1 MATSSIHNSA
11 PSFCCASSRLP
22 SLTSPS
28 NFVTLFTGK
37 PNWRNERRKNV
48 NVNFNGGNI
57 CKAMVQDS
65 TVQGGSGGGP
75 SAAYAREME
84 RLSAKESLLIAL
96 KDAGGFRAVVTG
108 KATEMQRIDVM
119 ERITALERLN
129 PTPRPTTSPY
139 LEGGWNFEWLGSGSP
154 VAQFLLE
161 RFPTTLANV
170 SKMEVY
176 LKDNYA
182 KITASLRL
190 MNSVE
195 SKFTLSSKLSV
206 EGPLRMKEEYAE
218 GLLESPTVVEE
229 AVPDQLRGALVQAA
243 SAVQQL
249 PVPVRDALSSG
260 IRIPLRDSGASRG
273 WVSLMGESHES
284 PSRRKVGV
292 VVKAPIRKTSRRKK
306 VFVEPPSRKKVG
318 GGGLQRLFMI
328 SYLDEEIF
336 IIRDGFGAPEV
347 LTRLDVG
354 PSSVSEPVMEY
365 VS

>member
-1 MATSSIHNSA
+1 MATSIHNSA
-11 PSFCCASSRLP
+11 PSFCGASSRLP
-22 SLTSPS
+22 SSTPPS

-37 PNWRNERRKNV
+37 PNWRNVRRKNV
-48 NVNFNGGNI
+48 NVNVNVNGGNI
-57 CKAMVQDS
+57 CKAMVQDT
-65 TVQGGSGGGP
+65 TVQGGGSGGGP

-119 ERITALERLN
+119 ERITGLERLN

-139 LEGGWNFEWLGSGSP
+139 LEGRWNFEWLGSGSP
-154 VAQFLLE
+154 AAQFLLE

-170 SKMEVY
+170 SNMDLF

-182 KITASLRL
+182 KVTASLRL
-190 MNSVE
+190 LSSVE

-229 AVPDQLRGALVQAA
+229 AVPDQLRGALGQAA

-249 PVPVRDALSSG
+249 PVPVKDALSSG
-260 IRIPLRDSGASRG
+260 LRIPLS
-273 WVSLMGESHES
+273 
-284 PSRRKVGV
+284 
-292 VVKAPIRKTSRRKK
+292 
-306 VFVEPPSRKKVG
+306 
-318 GGGLQRLFMI
+318 GGLQRLFMI

-336 IIRDGFGAPEV
+336 IIRDAFGAPEV
-347 LTRLDVG
+347 LTRVDVG
-354 PSSVSEPVMEY
+354 PSSVSEPTLEY